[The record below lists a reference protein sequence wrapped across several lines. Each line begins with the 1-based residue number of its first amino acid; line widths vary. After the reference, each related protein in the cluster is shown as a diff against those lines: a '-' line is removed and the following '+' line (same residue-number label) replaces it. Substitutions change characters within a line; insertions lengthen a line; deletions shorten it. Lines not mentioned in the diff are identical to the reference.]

1 MKSRWT
7 IPTCI
12 ALTVI
17 AAVSLAPRPA
27 SAMDADELIAKHL
40 DASGGLA
47 KLRGVQSER
56 VTGTYLTQGIEIP
69 FTMLQKRP
77 DRLRIDATIMGVHT
91 IQCYDGKEAWQ
102 INPLAGSSDPRP
114 MLPAE
119 TRKLKTQADLDGI
132 FVDWQKKGYQ
142 ADLLGEDGVDGT
154 PAYRLRMDLG
164 DHMTMLFWFD
174 KSSYLILKQATIF
187 DIDGNPIETDSFP
200 SDYRD
205 VDGMMTAFTV
215 VTKRGADVINRV
227 SIGSLEYG
235 VPVPDEVFVK
245 PAPGEQPA
253 PVPAPAD
260 SAR

>member
-1 MKSRWT
+1 VKPRWT

-12 ALTVI
+12 AVTLL
-17 AAVSLAPRPA
+17 AAVLAPRPA
-27 SAMDADELIAKHL
+27 AAMDAEELIALHL
-40 DASGGLA
+40 EASGGLD
-47 KLRGVQSER
+47 KLRGVRSER

-69 FTMLQKRP
+69 FTMVQKRP

-102 INPLAGSSDPRP
+102 INPLTGSSDPQP
-114 MLPAE
+114 LVPVEAK
-119 TRKLKTQADLDGI
+119 KLKTQADLDGI

-142 ADLLGEDGVDGT
+142 AELEGEDGVDGT

-164 DHMTMLFWFD
+164 GHMTMLFWID
-174 KSSYLILKQATIF
+174 KTSYLILKQATIF
-187 DIDGNPIETDSFP
+187 DIEGDPIETDSFP

-205 VDGMMTAFTV
+205 VNGMMTAFTV

-235 VPVPDEVFVK
+235 VDVPDAVFVK
-245 PAPGEQPA
+245 PAPGQQPA
-253 PVPAPAD
+253 PVPTPPD
-260 SAR
+260 SSR